1 MARTYK
7 SFCKLCRREGVSLHI
22 KGALSFNTKC
32 AVKRREYP
40 PGQHVYRR
48 QKVSDYG
55 LKLRETQK
63 LKRAYGLS
71 DRQFR
76 RIFDVARNMPG
87 NTGESLLQ
95 LLERRLMS
103 VVATLGFAPSCNG
116 ARQMIAHGH
125 VLVNGRRMS
134 VPSYIV
140 QLGDVVKVHGRERSQ
155 ALAKRSIDI
164 GLQGRTPAWLE
175 RGEEPPTGKVV
186 GMPTREDVSLPVNE
200 NLVVEYC
207 SR

>member
-7 SFCKLCRREGVSLHI
+7 SFWKLCRREGVSLYI
-22 KGALSFNTKC
+22 KGAHAFTQKTGLQ
-32 AVKRREYP
+32 RREYP

-48 QKVSDYG
+48 IKISEYG

-63 LKRAYGLS
+63 VKRAYSLS

-76 RIFDVARNMPG
+76 RMFEIAKVMQG
-87 NTGESLLQ
+87 NTGENLMLLM
-95 LLERRLMS
+95 ERRLMS
-103 VVATLGFAPSCNG
+103 VVATLGFAPTMAG
-116 ARQMIAHGH
+116 ARQMVAHGH
-125 VLVNGRRMS
+125 IHVNGRKMTI
-134 VPSYIV
+134 PSY
-140 QLGDVVKVHGRERSQ
+140 VVKVGDEIRVHSRERSQ
-155 ALAKRSIDI
+155 ALAKRSIDV
-164 GLQGRTPAWLE
+164 GLQGRTPAWLA
-175 RGEEPPTGKVV
+175 RSEEPPSGKIV

>member
-1 MARTYK
+1 MARTFN
-7 SFCKLCRREGVSLHI
+7 SFWKLCRREGVSLYI
-22 KGALSFNTKC
+22 KGANAFAAKDPL
-32 AVKRREYP
+32 KRRDYP

-48 QKVSDYG
+48 QKISEYG

-76 RIFDVARNMPG
+76 RMFAEAKRMQG
-87 NTGESLLQ
+87 NTGGNLLQ

-103 VVATLGFAPSCNG
+103 VVATLGFAPSMNG
-116 ARQMIAHGH
+116 ARQMVSHGH
-125 VLVNGRRMS
+125 ILVNGRKMTI
-134 VPSYIV
+134 PSYTV
-140 QLGDVVKVHGRERSQ
+140 GPGDSITVHKRERSQ
-155 ALAKRSIDI
+155 KLAKRSIDI

-186 GMPTREDVSLPVNE
+186 GMPTRDDVSLPVNE

>member
-1 MARTYK
+1 MARTFK

-22 KGALSFNTKC
+22 KGALSFSAKC

-48 QKVSDYG
+48 QKISDYG

-76 RIFDVARNMPG
+76 RMFDLAKRMSG
-87 NTGESLLQ
+87 NTGGNLLQ

-125 VLVNGRRMS
+125 ILVNGRKMS
-134 VPSYIV
+134 VPSYVV
-140 QLGDVVKVHGRERSQ
+140 QLGDELRVHKRERSQ
-155 ALAKRSIDI
+155 GLAKRSIDI

-175 RGEEPPTGKVV
+175 RSEEPPIAKVV
-186 GMPTREDVSLPVNE
+186 GMPTRDDVSLAVNE

>member
-7 SFCKLCRREGVSLHI
+7 SFWKLCRREGVSLYI
-22 KGALSFNTKC
+22 KGAHAFTQKTGLQ
-32 AVKRREYP
+32 RREYP

-48 QKVSDYG
+48 IKISEYG

-63 LKRAYGLS
+63 VKRAYVLS
-71 DRQFR
+71 DKQFR
-76 RIFDVARNMPG
+76 RMFDVAKRMQG
-87 NTGESLLQ
+87 NSGQNLLQ
-95 LLERRLMS
+95 LMERRLMS
-103 VVATLGFAPSCNG
+103 VVATCGFAPTMNG
-116 ARQMIAHGH
+116 ARQMVAHGH
-125 VLVNGRRMS
+125 ILVNGRKMT

-140 QLGDVVKVHGRERSQ
+140 KAGDTIAVHKRERSQ
-155 ALAKRSIDI
+155 KLAKRSIDV
-164 GLQGRTPAWLE
+164 GLQGRTPGWLE
-175 RGEEPPTGKVV
+175 RSEEPPTAKVV

>member
-1 MARTYK
+1 MARTFK

-22 KGALSFNTKC
+22 KGANAFSAKC

-48 QKVSDYG
+48 QKISDYG

-76 RIFDVARNMPG
+76 RFFDQALRMPG
-87 NTGESLLQ
+87 NTGGNLLQ

-103 VVATLGFAPSCNG
+103 VVATLGFAPSCLG

-125 VLVNGRRMS
+125 VKVNGRKMS

-140 QLGDVVKVHGRERSQ
+140 RPGDVITVHERERSRT
-155 ALAKRSIDI
+155 LAKRSIDI

-175 RGEEPPTGKVV
+175 RKEDPPAAKVV
-186 GMPTREDVSLPVNE
+186 GHPTREDVSLPVNE

>member
-1 MARTYK
+1 MARTFK
-7 SFCKLCRREGVSLHI
+7 SIWKLCRREGVSLYI
-22 KGALSFNTKC
+22 KGAHSFTQKSGLQ
-32 AVKRREYP
+32 RREYP

-48 QKVSDYG
+48 IKISEYG

-76 RIFDVARNMPG
+76 RMFDVAKRMQG
-87 NTGESLLQ
+87 NTGSNILQ

-103 VVATLGFAPSCNG
+103 VVATLGFAPTMMG
-116 ARQMIAHGH
+116 ARQMVAHGH
-125 VLVNGRRMS
+125 ILVNGRKMTI
-134 VPSYIV
+134 PSYV
-140 QLGDVVKVHGRERSQ
+140 VDLGDVITVHSRERSRT
-155 ALAKRSIDI
+155 LAKRSIDV

-175 RGEEPPTGKVV
+175 RSEDPPTGKVV
-186 GMPTREDVSLPVNE
+186 GMPTRDDVSLPVNE

>member
-7 SFCKLCRREGVSLHI
+7 SFWKLCRREGVSLYI
-22 KGALSFNTKC
+22 KGAHAFTPKTGLQ
-32 AVKRREYP
+32 RREYP

-48 QKVSDYG
+48 MRISDYG

-63 LKRAYGLS
+63 IKRAYGLS

-76 RIFDVARNMPG
+76 RMFGIAQRMPG
-87 NTGESLLQ
+87 NTGANLLQ
-95 LLERRLMS
+95 LMERRLMS
-103 VVATLGFAPSCNG
+103 VVATLGFAPTMNG
-116 ARQMIAHGH
+116 ARQMVAHGH
-125 VLVNGRRMS
+125 ILVNGRKMT

-140 QLGDVVKVHGRERSQ
+140 DVGDTITVHKRERSQ
-155 ALAKRSIDI
+155 KLAKRSIDV
-164 GLQGRTPAWLE
+164 GLQGRTPGWLE
-175 RGEEPPTGKVV
+175 RTEDPPRCKVT

-200 NLVVEYC
+200 NLVVEYA

>member
-1 MARTYK
+1 MARTFK

-22 KGALSFNTKC
+22 KGANAFSAKC

-48 QKVSDYG
+48 QKISDYG

-76 RIFDVARNMPG
+76 RFFDQALRMPG
-87 NTGESLLQ
+87 NTGGNLLQ

-103 VVATLGFAPSCNG
+103 VVATLGFAPSCLG
-116 ARQMIAHGH
+116 ARQMIAPGH
-125 VLVNGRRMS
+125 VKVNGRKMS
-134 VPSYIV
+134 VPSYV
-140 QLGDVVKVHGRERSQ
+140 VRPGDVITVHERDRSRK
-155 ALAKRSIDI
+155 LAKRSIDI

-175 RGEEPPTGKVV
+175 RSEDPPTGKVV
-186 GMPTREDVSLPVNE
+186 GHPTREDVSLPVNE

>member
-1 MARTYK
+1 MARTFK
-7 SFCKLCRREGVSLHI
+7 SFWKLCRREGISLYI
-22 KGALSFNTKC
+22 KGAHAFTQKSGLQ
-32 AVKRREYP
+32 RREYP

-48 QKVSDYG
+48 IKFSEYG

-63 LKRAYGLS
+63 VKRAYGLS

-76 RIFDVARNMPG
+76 RMFDIARRMEG
-87 NTGESLLQ
+87 NTGANLLQ
-95 LLERRLMS
+95 LMERRLMS
-103 VVATLGFAPSCNG
+103 VVATLGFAPTMSG

-125 VLVNGRRMS
+125 ILVNNRKVS

-140 QLGDVVKVHGRERSQ
+140 RVGDVIKVHSRERSRK
-155 ALAKRSIDI
+155 LAQRSIEV

-175 RGEEPPTGKVV
+175 RTEDPPAGKVV
-186 GMPTREDVSLPVNE
+186 GMPTRDDVSLPVNE

>member
-1 MARTYK
+1 MARTFK

-22 KGALSFNTKC
+22 KGANAFSAKC
-32 AVKRREYP
+32 AVKKREYP

-48 QKVSDYG
+48 QKISDYG

-76 RIFDVARNMPG
+76 RFFDRALRMPG
-87 NTGESLLQ
+87 NTGGNLLQ

-103 VVATLGFAPSCNG
+103 VVATLGFAPSCLG

-125 VLVNGRRMS
+125 VKVNGRKMA

-140 QLGDVVKVHGRERSQ
+140 RPGDVITVHERERSRK
-155 ALAKRSIDI
+155 LAKRSIDI

-175 RGEEPPTGKVV
+175 RNEDPPTGKVV
-186 GMPTREDVSLPVNE
+186 GHPTREDVSLPVNE

>member
-1 MARTYK
+1 MARTFN

-22 KGALSFNTKC
+22 KGANAFSAKC

-48 QKVSDYG
+48 QKISDYG

-76 RIFDVARNMPG
+76 RFFEEARRMHG
-87 NTGESLLQ
+87 NTGGNLLQ

-103 VVATLGFAPSCNG
+103 VVATLGFAPSMNG

-125 VLVNGRRMS
+125 IKVNGRKMRI
-134 VPSYIV
+134 PSYVV
-140 QLGDVVKVHGRERSQ
+140 QSGDQITVHERDRSRK
-155 ALAKRSIDI
+155 LAKRSIDI

-175 RGEEPPTGKVV
+175 RSEDPPTAKIV
-186 GMPTREDVSLPVNE
+186 GMPTRDDVSLPVNE

>member
-22 KGALSFNTKC
+22 KGALSFNAKC

-63 LKRAYGLS
+63 LKRAYGLN

-76 RIFDVARNMPG
+76 RIFDVASRMPG
-87 NTGESLLQ
+87 NTGGSLLQ
-95 LLERRLMS
+95 LLERRLTS
-103 VVATLGFAPSCNG
+103 VVATVGFAPSCSG

-125 VLVNGRRMS
+125 ILVNGRKMS

-140 QLGDVVKVHGRERSQ
+140 RPGDVVQVHSRKRSQ
-155 ALAKRSIDI
+155 DLAKRSIDI

-175 RGEEPPTGKVV
+175 RGEDPPKVKVV
-186 GMPTREDVSLPVNE
+186 GLPTREDVSLPVNE

>member
-1 MARTYK
+1 MARTFN
-7 SFCKLCRREGVSLHI
+7 SFWKLCRREGVSLYI
-22 KGALSFNTKC
+22 KGANAFAAKDPI
-32 AVKRREYP
+32 KRREYP

-48 QKVSDYG
+48 KKFTEYG
-55 LKLRETQK
+55 VKLRETQK

-71 DRQFR
+71 HRQFLR
-76 RIFDVARNMPG
+76 MFECAKRMPG
-87 NTGESLLQ
+87 NTGGNLLQ

-103 VVATLGFAPSCNG
+103 VVATLGFAPSMNG

-125 VLVNGRRMS
+125 VLVNGRKMKI
-134 VPSYIV
+134 PSY
-140 QLGDVVKVHGRERSQ
+140 VVKHNDEITVHSRERSQ
-155 ALAKRSIDI
+155 KLAKRSIDV

-175 RGEEPPTGKVV
+175 RGEEPPRGKVV

>member
-7 SFCKLCRREGVSLHI
+7 SFWKLCRREGVSLYI
-22 KGALSFNTKC
+22 KGAHSFNPKG
-32 AVKRREYP
+32 AAKRREYP

-48 QKVSDYG
+48 IKLSDYG

-76 RIFDVARNMPG
+76 RTFADALRMPG
-87 NTGESLLQ
+87 NTGANLLQ
-95 LLERRLMS
+95 LMERRLMS
-103 VVATLGFAPSCNG
+103 VVATLGFAPSMNG
-116 ARQMIAHGH
+116 ARQMVVHGH
-125 VLVNGRRMS
+125 VLVNGRKTT
-134 VPSYIV
+134 VPSYLV
-140 QLGDVVKVHGRERSQ
+140 RLGDVVTVHARERSRK
-155 ALAKRSIDI
+155 LAQRSIDV
-164 GLQGRTPAWLE
+164 GLQGRTPAWLARSE
-175 RGEEPPTGKVV
+175 DPPSGKVV
-186 GMPTREDVSLPVNE
+186 GMPLREDVSLPVNE

>member
-7 SFCKLCRREGVSLHI
+7 SFWKLCRREGVSLYI
-22 KGALSFNTKC
+22 KGAHAFMAKTGLQ
-32 AVKRREYP
+32 RREYP

-48 QKVSDYG
+48 IKMSDYG

-63 LKRAYGLS
+63 VKRAYGLS

-76 RIFDVARNMPG
+76 RMFDLAKRMSG
-87 NTGESLLQ
+87 NTGTNLLQ
-95 LLERRLMS
+95 LMERRLMS
-103 VVATLGFAPSCNG
+103 VVATLGFAPTMNG
-116 ARQMIAHGH
+116 ARQMVAHGH
-125 VLVNGRRMS
+125 ILVNGRKVS
-134 VPSYIV
+134 VPSYV
-140 QLGDVVKVHGRERSQ
+140 VDVGDVITVHARERSRK
-155 ALAKRSIDI
+155 LAKRSIDV

-175 RGEEPPTGKVV
+175 RSEEPPQGKVV

>member
-1 MARTYK
+1 MARTFK

-22 KGALSFNTKC
+22 KGANAFSAKC
-32 AVKRREYP
+32 AVKKREYP
-40 PGQHVYRR
+40 PGQHVSRR
-48 QKVSDYG
+48 QKISDYG

-76 RIFDVARNMPG
+76 RFFDRALRMPG
-87 NTGESLLQ
+87 NTGGNLLQ

-103 VVATLGFAPSCNG
+103 VVATLGFAPSCLG

-125 VLVNGRRMS
+125 VKVNGRKMA

-140 QLGDVVKVHGRERSQ
+140 RPGDVITVHGRERSRK
-155 ALAKRSIDI
+155 LAKRSIDI
-164 GLQGRTPAWLE
+164 GLQVRTPAWLE
-175 RGEEPPTGKVV
+175 RNEDPPTGKVV
-186 GMPTREDVSLPVNE
+186 GHPTREDVSLPVNE

>member
-7 SFCKLCRREGVSLHI
+7 SFWKLCRREGVSLYI
-22 KGALSFNTKC
+22 KGAHAFTQKTGLQ
-32 AVKRREYP
+32 RREYP

-48 QKVSDYG
+48 IKISEYG

-63 LKRAYGLS
+63 VKRAYGLS
-71 DRQFR
+71 DKQFR
-76 RIFDVARNMPG
+76 RMFGLAKRMQG
-87 NTGESLLQ
+87 NSGENLLQ
-95 LLERRLMS
+95 LMERRLMS
-103 VVATLGFAPSCNG
+103 VIATLGFAPTMAG
-116 ARQMIAHGH
+116 ARQMVAHGH
-125 VLVNGRRMS
+125 VRVNGGKMT
-134 VPSYIV
+134 VPSDIV
-140 QLGDVVKVHGRERSQ
+140 KLGDTISIHPRERSQ
-155 ALAKRSIDI
+155 KLAKRSIDV

-175 RGEEPPTGKVV
+175 RAEEPPTGKIV

>member
-7 SFCKLCRREGVSLHI
+7 SFWKLCRREGVSLYI
-22 KGALSFNTKC
+22 KGAHSFSAKTGLQ
-32 AVKRREYP
+32 RREYP

-48 QKVSDYG
+48 IKLSDYG

-63 LKRAYGLS
+63 VKRAYGLS

-76 RIFDVARNMPG
+76 RMFDKALRMPG
-87 NTGESLLQ
+87 NTGENLLQ
-95 LLERRLMS
+95 LMERRLMS
-103 VVATLGFAPSCNG
+103 VVATLGFAPTMNG

-125 VLVNGRRMS
+125 VRVNGRKMS
-134 VPSYIV
+134 IPSYLV
-140 QLGDVVKVHGRERSQ
+140 SLGDVVTVHPRERSQ
-155 ALAKRSIDI
+155 ALAKRSIDV

-175 RGEEPPTGKVV
+175 RSEEPPTGRVV

>member
-7 SFCKLCRREGVSLHI
+7 SFWKLCRREGVSLYI
-22 KGALSFNTKC
+22 KGAHAFNPKPGLQ
-32 AVKRREYP
+32 RREYP

-48 QKVSDYG
+48 IKITDFG

-63 LKRAYGLS
+63 VKRAYGLS
-71 DRQFR
+71 DKQFR
-76 RIFDVARNMPG
+76 RFFEMAQRMEG
-87 NTGESLLQ
+87 NTGANLLE
-95 LLERRLMS
+95 LMERRLMS
-103 VVATLGFAPSCNG
+103 VVATLGFAPTMAG

-125 VLVNGRRMS
+125 VLVNGRKMS
-134 VPSYIV
+134 IPSYIV
-140 QLGDVVKVHGRERSQ
+140 KLGDEITIHSRERSRK
-155 ALAKRSIDI
+155 LAQRSIDV

-175 RGEEPPTGKVV
+175 RTEDPPKAKVI

-200 NLVVEYC
+200 NLVVEYS

>member
-1 MARTYK
+1 MARTFK
-7 SFCKLCRREGVSLHI
+7 SFWKLCRREGVSLYI
-22 KGALSFNTKC
+22 KGANAFAAKDPL
-32 AVKRREYP
+32 KRRDYP

-76 RIFDVARNMPG
+76 RMFEEAGRMSG
-87 NTGESLLQ
+87 NKGGNLLQ

-103 VVATLGFAPSCNG
+103 VVATLGFAPSMNG

-125 VLVNGRRMS
+125 ILVNGRKMTI
-134 VPSYIV
+134 PSYV
-140 QLGDVVKVHGRERSQ
+140 VKLGDTLTVHKRERSQ
-155 ALAKRSIDI
+155 NLAKRSIDI
-164 GLQGRTPAWLE
+164 GLQGRTPGWLE
-175 RGEEPPTGKVV
+175 RTEEPPTGKVI
-186 GMPTREDVSLPVNE
+186 GMPTRDDVSLPVNE